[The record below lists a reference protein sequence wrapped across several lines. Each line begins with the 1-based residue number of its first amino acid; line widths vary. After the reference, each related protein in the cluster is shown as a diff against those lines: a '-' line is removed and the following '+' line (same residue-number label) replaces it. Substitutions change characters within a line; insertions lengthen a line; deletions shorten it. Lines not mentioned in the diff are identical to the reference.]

1 MDVSMRIALLSYR
14 SKTHC
19 GGQGVYVRHL
29 SRGLVE
35 LGHHVEV
42 FSGQPYPEGLDPRVV
57 LRQVPSLDMYREPDP
72 FRIPHPR
79 EIRDR
84 IDVLEL
90 ATVWTAGFPEPR
102 TFSLRAARLL
112 AGRRDDFDVV
122 HDNQCLGDGL
132 LQIAE
137 TGLPVVATVHHP
149 ITRDRVLDLAA
160 APWWRRPLVRRW
172 YGFLGMQQQVAR
184 AIPDLLTVSSSSAT
198 DIITDFGVSPEQ
210 LHVVP
215 LGVDTAVFTPSAKP
229 RVPGR
234 LIAIA
239 SADTPLKGVAN
250 LLHAVARLRTRRDVE
265 LQLVAKL
272 EPNGPTEKL
281 IAELGISD
289 IVHTSSGLSDA
300 ELAELFAS
308 SEIACIPSLYEG
320 FSLPAVEAMASG
332 TPIVASR
339 AGALPEVLGPDG
351 GCARLVRPGDTD
363 ELLRVLGELLA
374 SPGRMRRLGMAGR
387 RRALEVYSW
396 ESVAAQTVRVYER
409 AIARLPGS
417 TKTVGDPC

>member
-1 MDVSMRIALLSYR
+1 MRIALLSYR

-102 TFSLRAARLL
+102 TFSLRVARLL
-112 AGRRDDFDVV
+112 ADRRNDFDVV

-132 LQIAE
+132 LDIAA

-149 ITRDRVLDLAA
+149 ITRDRLLDLTA
-160 APWWRRPLVRRW
+160 APWWRKPLVRRW
-172 YGFLGMQQQVAR
+172 YGFLGMQERVAR
-184 AIPDLLTVSSSSAT
+184 GIPDLLTVSTSSAT
-198 DIITDFGVSPEQ
+198 DITTDFGVNPEQ

-215 LGVDTAVFTPSAKP
+215 LGVDTAVFTPTAHP

-234 LIAIA
+234 IIAIA

-250 LLHAVARLRTRRDVE
+250 LLQAVAKLRTTRDVE

-300 ELAELFAS
+300 ELAGLLVSA
-308 SEIACIPSLYEG
+308 EIACIPSLYEG

-351 GCARLVRPGDTD
+351 GCARLVRPGDAD
-363 ELLRVLGELLA
+363 ELIRVLAELLA
-374 SPGRMRRLGMAGR
+374 APDELRRLGMAGR
-387 RRALEVYSW
+387 RRALDVYSW
-396 ESVAAQTVRVYER
+396 PSVAAQTARVYER
-409 AIARLPGS
+409 AFTRVRGAAN
-417 TKTVGDPC
+417 TVGEPC